1 MSAFR
6 HDTEPLSPYQLGATL
21 YMPATRTDI
30 DQVVLNN
37 KVPGLSSLV
46 ICLEDAILAERIPAA
61 IQNVSHIL
69 TRIGRATPTQASTR
83 PLVFIRPRHPEMA
96 RWLIEHL
103 DLNQVHGFVL
113 PKFTLASLD
122 EWATLLEPTSLYW
135 MPTLESVEVF
145 DSFEMQQLAK
155 TLAQHPLRER
165 ILAIRIGG
173 NDLMNLLSLRRQRN
187 LTLYQTP
194 LAQVIQNLVCQFAPR
209 DFSLTAP
216 VCEIIDDPALLS
228 AELEQDI
235 AHGLV
240 GKTAIHP
247 SQVQRI
253 NRALTVNSQEHQDAL
268 NILNASQAVFQAHGA
283 MCEPATQ
290 HRWAERVLI
299 RARYYGISDAGPQY
313 TTPPLP
319 QQPPQGVLNY

>member
-113 PKFTLASLD
+113 PKFTLAALD

-135 MPTLESVEVF
+135 MPTLESIEVF
-145 DSFEMQQLAK
+145 DTLAMQQLAN
-155 TLAQHPLRER
+155 TLSQHPLRER

-194 LAQVIQNLVCQFAPR
+194 LAAVIQNLVCQFAPR

-253 NRALTVNSQEHQDAL
+253 NRALMVNSQEHQDAL

-290 HRWAERVLI
+290 HRWAERILV
-299 RARYYGISDAGPQY
+299 RASYYGLNENSGISEQSVTR
-313 TTPPLP
+313 TTEPLS
-319 QQPPQGVLNY
+319 GCLS

>member
-1 MSAFR
+1 MGAFR
-6 HDTEPLSPYQLGATL
+6 QGAEPLSPYQLGATL

-30 DQVVLNN
+30 DQVMLEN
-37 KVPGLSSLV
+37 KIPGLSSLV
-46 ICLEDAILAERIPAA
+46 VCLEDAILPERIPVA
-61 IQNVSHIL
+61 IQNLSQAL
-69 TRIGRATPTQASTR
+69 ERIGNTPAAQKR
-83 PLVFIRPRHPEMA
+83 PLLFVRPRNTEMA
-96 RWLIEHL
+96 RWLVEHQ
-103 DLNQVHGFVL
+103 DLSQVQGFVL
-113 PKFTLASLD
+113 PKFTLAALD
-122 EWATLLEPTSLYW
+122 EWAELLEPTSLYW
-135 MPTLESVEVF
+135 MPTLESIEVF
-145 DSFEMQQLAK
+145 DTLEMQQLAK
-155 TLAQHPLRER
+155 TLSQHPLRER

-173 NDLMNLLSLRRQRN
+173 NDLMNLMSLRRQRN

-194 LAQVIQNLVCQFAPR
+194 MAQVIQNLVCQFAPR

-247 SQVQRI
+247 TQIQMI
-253 NRALTVNSQEHQDAL
+253 NRALMVSPQEHQDAL

-290 HRWAERVLI
+290 HRWAERILV
-299 RARYYGISDAGPQY
+299 RASYYGLNENSGISEPSATR
-313 TTPPLP
+313 TTESLS
-319 QQPPQGVLNY
+319 GCLS